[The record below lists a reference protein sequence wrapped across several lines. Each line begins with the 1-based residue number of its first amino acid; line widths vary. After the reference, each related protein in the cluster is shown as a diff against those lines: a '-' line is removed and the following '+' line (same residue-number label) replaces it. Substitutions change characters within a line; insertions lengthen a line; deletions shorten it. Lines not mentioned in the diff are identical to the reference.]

1 MEYNDLITRVQQAS
15 VETPGTDVLLQG
27 VHRTL
32 QHRQKRRQWVVSM
45 VFVLLMGGTV
55 VLSLPTPSKPRQLTL
70 AERVSRTVD
79 APRSKMPAP
88 LVGYRN
94 SIHNRQIYTLI

>member
-1 MEYNDLITRVQQAS
+1 MEYNDLIARVQQAS
-15 VETPGTDVLLQG
+15 VETPDTDALLNG
-27 VHRTL
+27 MHRTL
-32 QHRQKRRQWVVSM
+32 QRRQRRRQWAVSM

-55 VLSLPTPSKPRQLTL
+55 MLSLPTPTEPRQLTL

-94 SIHNRQIYTLI
+94 SIRNRQIYTLI